1 MLNRLNLLEMD
12 FCGKLMINNL
22 IGLKI
27 DKIFLDLIEIK
38 MALSTYDTFY
48 LGFYQFIPGQ
58 QLILLQN

>member
-1 MLNRLNLLEMD
+1 MD

-27 DKIFLDLIEIK
+27 DEIFLDLIEIK
-38 MALSTYDTFY
+38 MALSTYHTFY